1 MLSTRATSSRYGGE
15 LRQVRLPVSDGS
27 ESFSGREGRDSALL
41 SVNKIDERTKPTYRP
56 TDRTPPR
63 RRTSLRCRAGRTPR
77 LAPLFGGTPPQLPR
91 RLRRM
96 GRETLARH
104 PLRRRSGL
112 PPSHGTDRRTG
123 GVRLVGIAC
132 AAACTVLLVTGFFL
146 RGKTGQQIPDIRE
159 FVQTAEAPVYT
170 EKEVQLILSEQK
182 TVRLEEK
189 KSSIR
194 YDAAEIHINE
204 DARKPTTK
212 KEVAAFNQLLVPY
225 GKQTTLTLADG
236 TRVWVNAGSRLIYP
250 SAFDDDR
257 REIYAE
263 GEIYIEVAHDAARPF
278 TVHTGKMDVRVLG
291 TRFYV
296 SSYGRD
302 RTQEVVLRSGSVN
315 VAPADAPEH
324 GIHVPHPRGTRRRL
338 HQLDSR
344 ILPLRQHAALRRT
357 RTACPILQPDVRL
370 LPRSR
375 CHDHFG
381 KARTQ
386 RRSLRGAADSLAH
399 GTDPV
404 PSIRGGIPAL
414 LGANIRRQPKPNA
427 YGKSRAELKKAG
439 QRPPTPPG
447 TK

>member
-1 MLSTRATSSRYGGE
+1 MNAQNRHIDRLIARHLDGERLSDAEQAELLDWLRSSEEHRCSYLDAYDAWGE
-15 LRQVRLPVSDGS
+15 RHLPD
-27 ESFSGREGRDSALL
+27 
-41 SVNKIDERTKPTYRP
+41 T
-56 TDRTPPR
+56 
-63 RRTSLRCRAGRTPR
+63 
-77 LAPLFGGTPPQLPR
+77 LFDAEAAYR
-91 RLRRM
+91 RLMERIAEPEECPAAPTVQR
-96 GRETLARH
+96 
-104 PLRRRSGL
+104 
-112 PPSHGTDRRTG
+112 
-123 GVRLVGIAC
+123 RLVGIAC

-204 DARKPTTK
+204 DARKPITK

-263 GEIYIEVAHDAARPF
+263 GEIYIEVTHDAARPF

-324 GIHVPHPRGTRRRL
+324 GIGSNPT
-338 HQLDSR
+338 S
-344 ILPLRQHAALRRT
+344 ALR
-357 RTACPILQPDVRL
+357 
-370 LPRSR
+370 
-375 CHDHFG
+375 
-381 KARTQ
+381 
-386 RRSLRGAADSLAH
+386 
-399 GTDPV
+399 
-404 PSIRGGIPAL
+404 SIRPARS
-414 LGANIRRQPKPNA
+414 ASARYAPKTT
-427 YGKSRAELKKAG
+427 SAG
-439 QRPPTPPG
+439 FTDTTASTTRCSPTYSHGLPDTTTGRSTTPP
-447 TK
+447 KSVP

>member
-1 MLSTRATSSRYGGE
+1 MNAQNRHIDRLIARHLDGERLSDAEQAELLDWLRSSEEHRRSYLDAYDAWGE
-15 LRQVRLPVSDGS
+15 RHLPDTLFDAEAAYRRLT
-27 ESFSGREGRDSALL
+27 
-41 SVNKIDERTKPTYRP
+41 ERIAEPEECP
-56 TDRTPPR
+56 AAPAVR
-63 RRTSLRCRAGRTPR
+63 RR
-77 LAPLFGGTPPQLPR
+77 F
-91 RLRRM
+91 
-96 GRETLARH
+96 
-104 PLRRRSGL
+104 
-112 PPSHGTDRRTG
+112 
-123 GVRLVGIAC
+123 VGIAC

-204 DARKPTTK
+204 DARKPITK

-324 GIHVPHPRGTRRRL
+324 GIRIEPDQRASLDTAGHVPHPRGTRRRL

-381 KARTQ
+381 KTRTQ

-414 LGANIRRQPKPNA
+414 LDANIRRQPKPNA

-439 QRPPTPPG
+439 QRPPTPSG

>member
-1 MLSTRATSSRYGGE
+1 MNAQNRHIDRLIARHLDGERLSDAEQAELLDWLRSSEEHRCSYLDAYDAWGE
-15 LRQVRLPVSDGS
+15 RHLPD
-27 ESFSGREGRDSALL
+27 
-41 SVNKIDERTKPTYRP
+41 T
-56 TDRTPPR
+56 
-63 RRTSLRCRAGRTPR
+63 
-77 LAPLFGGTPPQLPR
+77 LFDAEAAYR
-91 RLRRM
+91 RLMERIAEPEECPAAPTVQR
-96 GRETLARH
+96 
-104 PLRRRSGL
+104 
-112 PPSHGTDRRTG
+112 
-123 GVRLVGIAC
+123 RLVGIAC

-204 DARKPTTK
+204 DARKPITK

-263 GEIYIEVAHDAARPF
+263 GEIYIEVTHDAARPF

-296 SSYGRD
+296 SSYGRAPLGIGERRAGRRPRARHPD
-302 RTQEVVLRSGSVN
+302 RTR
-315 VAPADAPEH
+315 PARFARY
-324 GIHVPHPRGTRRRL
+324 GRHVPHPRGTRRRL

-370 LPRSR
+370 LLRSR

-381 KARTQ
+381 KTRTQ

-414 LGANIRRQPKPNA
+414 LDANIRRQPKPNA

-439 QRPPTPPG
+439 QRPPTQPG

>member
-1 MLSTRATSSRYGGE
+1 MNAQNRHIDRLIARHLDGERLSDAEQAELLDWLRSSEEHRRSYLDAYDAWGE
-15 LRQVRLPVSDGS
+15 RHLPD
-27 ESFSGREGRDSALL
+27 
-41 SVNKIDERTKPTYRP
+41 T
-56 TDRTPPR
+56 
-63 RRTSLRCRAGRTPR
+63 
-77 LAPLFGGTPPQLPR
+77 LFAAEAAYR
-91 RLRRM
+91 RLTERIAEPEECPAAPAVRR
-96 GRETLARH
+96 
-104 PLRRRSGL
+104 
-112 PPSHGTDRRTG
+112 
-123 GVRLVGIAC
+123 RLVGIAC

-170 EKEVQLILSEQK
+170 EKEVQLILSKQK

-204 DARKPTTK
+204 DARKPITK

-302 RTQEVVLRSGSVN
+302 RGS
-315 VAPADAPEH
+315 APL
-324 GIHVPHPRGTRRRL
+324 GIGERRAGRRPRARHTDRTRPARFARYGRHVPHPRGTRRRL

>member
-1 MLSTRATSSRYGGE
+1 MNAQNRHIDRLIARHLDGERLSDAEQAELLDWLRSSEEHRRSYLDAYDAWGE
-15 LRQVRLPVSDGS
+15 RHLPDTLFDAEAAYRRLT
-27 ESFSGREGRDSALL
+27 
-41 SVNKIDERTKPTYRP
+41 ERIAEPEECP
-56 TDRTPPR
+56 AAPAVR
-63 RRTSLRCRAGRTPR
+63 RR
-77 LAPLFGGTPPQLPR
+77 F
-91 RLRRM
+91 
-96 GRETLARH
+96 
-104 PLRRRSGL
+104 
-112 PPSHGTDRRTG
+112 
-123 GVRLVGIAC
+123 VGIAC

-204 DARKPTTK
+204 DARKPITK

-324 GIHVPHPRGTRRRL
+324 GIRIEPDQRASLDTAGTFRIREVRAEDYISWIHGYYRFDNTLLSDVLARL
-338 HQLDSR
+338 ARYYNRTFDYSPEVGAMTISGKLELNDDPCEVLR
-344 ILPLRQHAALRRT
+344 ILSL
-357 RTACPILQPDVRL
+357 TAPIRFRGSEAGFRL
-370 LPRSR
+370 SSAQTY
-375 CHDHFG
+375 D
-381 KARTQ
+381 
-386 RRSLRGAADSLAH
+386 D
-399 GTDPV
+399 
-404 PSIRGGIPAL
+404 
-414 LGANIRRQPKPNA
+414 NPN
-427 YGKSRAELKKAG
+427 RMPMENHE
-439 QRPPTPPG
+439 PN
-447 TK
+447 